1 MCRVWLPSL
10 NKAQEGF
17 LFEPSPPALF
27 VYQYSAYLY
36 GSTGCAQAD
45 KRYKEMQVCKQEGA
59 RAVRFFA
66 VCFLVNVGVWH
77 HCWKFLWVF
86 QRERERERLG
96 RVRWGGRE
104 TDREDYRRLSCA
116 RLTPSASHALT
127 CAGTFVK
134 RNFCFLWGIS
144 SLSLPTPRWYGL
156 TALLRG
162 AAGFFAALFEVVP
175 RTGRSGRPALRSG
188 GD

>member
-1 MCRVWLPSL
+1 MKHKRATQTPVEGERGQFSYLHYFFLILSQLVVCRVWLPSL

-66 VCFLVNVGVWH
+66 VCFLVNVGV
-77 HCWKFLWVF
+77 
-86 QRERERERLG
+86 
-96 RVRWGGRE
+96 
-104 TDREDYRRLSCA
+104 
-116 RLTPSASHALT
+116 
-127 CAGTFVK
+127 
-134 RNFCFLWGIS
+134 
-144 SLSLPTPRWYGL
+144 
-156 TALLRG
+156 
-162 AAGFFAALFEVVP
+162 
-175 RTGRSGRPALRSG
+175 
-188 GD
+188 